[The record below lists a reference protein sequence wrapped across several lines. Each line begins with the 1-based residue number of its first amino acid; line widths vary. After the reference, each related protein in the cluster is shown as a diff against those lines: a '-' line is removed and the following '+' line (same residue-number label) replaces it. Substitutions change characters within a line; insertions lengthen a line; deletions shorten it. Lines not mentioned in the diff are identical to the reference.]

1 MIAAGPA
8 FDAAEANRRLA
19 AAGAGSRLRFAETT
33 DSTNRWAMT
42 ESEAGAPHL
51 TWFAA
56 DAQTAGKGRLGR
68 AWVSPPGK
76 NLYVSVLLRPD
87 MAPPQAPQV
96 GLVAALAVQRAVAA
110 CGVTSARVKWPNDIH
125 AAGGKLSGILSEI
138 KAQPERI
145 EALVVGIGLNVGM
158 AREDFPPGLMQ
169 PATSLRI
176 EGSQADRTT
185 VFTHLALAF
194 EDLLRKLSAGGFAAV
209 RDEWNAVSLLNGRRV
224 AIDFSG
230 RTAEGVVRG
239 LDAEGFLELET
250 ANGLECIVAGD
261 VTVKK

>member
-1 MIAAGPA
+1 MIAAAAP

-19 AAGAGSRLRFAETT
+19 AAGAGSRLRLAESV

-42 ESEAGAPHL
+42 EADAGAPHL

-56 DAQTAGKGRLGR
+56 DTQTAGRGRLGR

-76 NLYVSVLLRPD
+76 NLYVSCVLRPD
-87 MAPPQAPQV
+87 LAPAQAPLA
-96 GLVAALAVQRAVAA
+96 GLAAALAVQRAVTA
-110 CGVTSARVKWPNDIH
+110 CGVTGARVKWPNDVH
-125 AAGGKLSGILSEI
+125 AAGGKLAGILSEM
-138 KAQPERI
+138 KAQPERV
-145 EALVVGIGLNVGM
+145 EALVVGIGLNVAM
-158 AREDFPPGLMQ
+158 TADDFPPGLMQ

-176 EGSQADRTT
+176 EGSDADRTAA
-185 VFTHLALAF
+185 FTALALAF
-194 EDLLRKLSAGGFAAV
+194 EELMGTLSRHGFAAL
-209 RDEWNAVSLLNGRRV
+209 RDEWNAASLLNGRRV
-224 AIDFSG
+224 TVEFSG

-250 ANGLECIVAGD
+250 AGGRELIVAGD